1 MTASIDAAVATP
13 DAKGFEID
21 AFLGPLRERWPVVIA
36 VTLLF
41 GALGIAG
48 SFLVTPR
55 FTSSTLFIPPQQQGS
70 AAGALASLGSLAG
83 LAGVAPTRSSIDQYV
98 SLLQS
103 NAVVDRLIDHF
114 KLLDV
119 YDVKFR
125 DQARTELARRSS
137 TFAGKKDGLVTVA
150 VEDTDAQRAAA
161 LANMYVDELGRLAG
175 TLAISE
181 AQQRRVFFENQLQL
195 VKAKLVTAQTALQ
208 ESGVGQASL
217 KAEPAAATE
226 SYARMRAD
234 LAAAQVRF
242 ETLKGSLADSA
253 PEVRQQAATVAAL
266 QSQIHALESSVKVDS
281 ANPDYTS
288 KYREFKHEESLFDVM
303 ARQYEIARVDE
314 SRESGLIQV
323 VDVARPAERKSSPK
337 RLVYGLLTAFGGT
350 FAVVLALV
358 SRSRKRNSSN

>member
-1 MTASIDAAVATP
+1 MTASIDKAAPTP
-13 DAKGFEID
+13 AAKEFQGD
-21 AFLGPLRERWPVVIA
+21 AFLRLLRERWRLVIA
-36 VTLLF
+36 APVLF

-83 LAGVAPTRSSIDQYV
+83 LAGVASTKSSVDQYV

-114 KLLDV
+114 KLLGV

-137 TFAGKKDGLVTVA
+137 IFAGRKDGLVTVA
-150 VEDTDAQRAAA
+150 VEDTDPLRAAA
-161 LANMYVDELGRLAG
+161 LANLYVDELRRLAG

-181 AQQRRVFFENQLQL
+181 AQQRRTFFESQLQL
-195 VKAKLVTAQTALQ
+195 VKTKLVMAQTALQ

-217 KAEPAAATE
+217 KAEPAAAAAT
-226 SYARMRAD
+226 YARMRAD
-234 LAAAQVRF
+234 LAAAQVRL
-242 ETLKGSLADSA
+242 ETSKGSLADGA
-253 PEVRQQAATVAAL
+253 PLVREQAATVAAL
-266 QSQIHALESSVKVDS
+266 QSQIHALESSVTVNSSD
-281 ANPDYTS
+281 PDYTS

-314 SRESGLIQV
+314 SREGALLQV
-323 VDVARPAERKSSPK
+323 VDVALPAERKSSPK
-337 RLVYGLLTAFGGT
+337 RLVYGLLAAFGGT
-350 FAVVLALV
+350 CAVMVALV
-358 SRSRKRNSSN
+358 LRSRRRISGP